1 MNTTEKLMIGLGLG
15 ILVMLLSFAT
25 IVHSMDKRESQKRF
39 LAIAKLV
46 AISEEWAYFEGQK
59 EAINGD
65 VRIKYDSESKTYSWT
80 KSCWDDGMTPTFD
93 PSQSENISYFL
104 TKPNL
109 TK

>member
-1 MNTTEKLMIGLGLG
+1 MNKLYFGLTLIVVSFLFLGLDRS
-15 ILVMLLSFAT
+15 I
-25 IVHSMDKRESQKRF
+25 DKRQGAVIYNAVK
-39 LAIAKLV
+39 IAQ
-46 AISEEWAYFEGQK
+46 EWAYFEGQK
-59 EAINGD
+59 EAMNGD
-65 VRIKYDSESKTYSWT
+65 IRIKYDEQLKTYSWT

>member
-1 MNTTEKLMIGLGLG
+1 M
-15 ILVMLLSFAT
+15 A
-25 IVHSMDKRESQKRF
+25 
-39 LAIAKLV
+39 LAISIDKHQNQRRSTVIYNAVKI
-46 AISEEWAYFEGQK
+46 AQEWAYFQGQK
-59 EAINGD
+59 EAINSD
-65 VRIKYDSESKTYSWT
+65 VRIKYDEQTKTYSWT